1 MEFIYV
7 LIHGSEWEDII
18 IFLSEE
24 DGINESL
31 KYPTSRVEVFS
42 KMDSSGSG
50 SELGFSPTYN
60 HYKNG
65 VYIKNGI

>member
-7 LIHGSEWEDII
+7 LLNGSDWEDTI

-24 DGINESL
+24 DGIIESL

-42 KMDSSGSG
+42 KMDNSGY
-50 SELGFSPTYN
+50 SPTYN
-60 HYKNG
+60 YYKNG
-65 VYIKNGI
+65 VYIQSS

>member
-42 KMDSSGSG
+42 KTDKSGY
-50 SELGFSPTYN
+50 SPTYN
-60 HYKNG
+60 YYKNG
-65 VYIKNGI
+65 VYIQKS

>member
-7 LIHGSEWEDII
+7 LLHGSEWEDIT

-24 DGINESL
+24 DAIHNSL

-42 KMDSSGSG
+42 KTENPGY
-50 SELGFSPTYN
+50 SPTYN
-60 HYKNG
+60 YYKNG
-65 VYIKNGI
+65 VYIQAS